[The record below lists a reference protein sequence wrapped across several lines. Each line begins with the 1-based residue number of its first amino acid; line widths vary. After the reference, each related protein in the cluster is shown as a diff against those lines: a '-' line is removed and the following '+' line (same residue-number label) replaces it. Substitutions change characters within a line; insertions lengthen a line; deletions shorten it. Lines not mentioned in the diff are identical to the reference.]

1 MKTTL
6 MAVALA
12 TCATAY
18 AYTVRPKATGDAL
31 VNPDMG
37 FMYYHYSN
45 RLWAYGMN
53 TKSGDTLDWF
63 PGCSTIYYRLL
74 WNDLEPTEG
83 HYRWDILDSTAQ
95 NWIAK
100 GKKLCFRVICC
111 NQTETATPQFVRD
124 AGAKGYMF
132 EYKTN
137 TAPGGKLPPRWEPV
151 YDDPVFLAKLE
162 NFIKAFAKRYDGD
175 PNVAFVDVGSFG
187 IYGEGHVHNTSQ
199 QWLSKPEHRAEF
211 VRLAKLHLD
220 LWKRLMP
227 NTYLV
232 VSDDI
237 DGGWN
242 PEEDPEM
249 MRYCREVGIG
259 FRDDSIFCFP
269 PKGTVKNCP
278 FEYWAHDGWARKF
291 APKWPVVVET
301 GHCPHLVGSPK
312 WDNDAYVRCVEAY
325 QASYMSIHDFP
336 DVHLRECRDAI
347 DRINR
352 ILGYRFELREVT
364 FPAQVAAGEEVEISS
379 RWVNVGVAPRTK
391 PTALTWSLLNADGT
405 VAWSVTDGSFDF
417 RSLEPRLKGVEKPV
431 AVKTKCAFGYNKV
444 IPQPDNCVVWAR
456 EKGRVFDDVVTML
469 KPGKYTLAVSVGS
482 LQGTPQIALPL
493 EGQIGS
499 TRRYALGEIEVK
511 ETPARDVRVFVD
523 GAECRGL
530 KALGKAVARPAGEA
544 TLFTAGGSFA
554 NRWLTDASV
563 GPGNFL
569 VKTRLSIDNPIFCD
583 ASIRVGGGEREVIVT
598 LQGING
604 LFSISG
610 PLVRTDLET
619 GRVMKSE
626 MQVRGKKPFELAIE
640 RVGDQL
646 SVSCDGRLIR
656 RHTVTDGGLGPV
668 GIVPMRGALRIERL
682 EVTAN
687 FAPFEQVKSMDVN
700 DMCRVKALPPL
711 VELPKSFPIGPFTK
725 LKDGS
730 VMAIDRCHAL
740 ISSDGGKTWKR
751 HEMFRDPKFRLYQE
765 HSAVCLEDGTVVVMF
780 INIGEQKCSWDV
792 QRNRPNPE
800 NRLPTYCVRSL
811 DNGRT
816 WEDPILIDNTYSGCQ
831 RGMILTKSG
840 TLVAMVQRLNYEEG
854 RNYSQPYWS
863 NDKGTTWHPAD
874 VMDCGKEHGDHSGLI
889 EATLVQ
895 LKDGR
900 LWTLLRSYHGFFYEA
915 FSSDDGHTWSPPP
928 PRRSKI
934 ASTGSPGMLKR
945 LSDGAL
951 VLLYNAIP
959 TKGYERREEL
969 FVSFSEDEGE
979 SWTKPFVVA
988 RNAGARV
995 AYAYIDELVPGE
1007 LWISSMQGGLRA
1019 RTTLAELKSAA
1030 KGCP

>member
-1 MKTTL
+1 MNKQSCLKWLTSICAIAAVG
-6 MAVALA
+6 MA
-12 TCATAY
+12 
-18 AYTVRPKATGDAL
+18 
-31 VNPDMG
+31 
-37 FMYYHYSN
+37 
-45 RLWAYGMN
+45 
-53 TKSGDTLDWF
+53 
-63 PGCSTIYYRLL
+63 
-74 WNDLEPTEG
+74 
-83 HYRWDILDSTAQ
+83 
-95 NWIAK
+95 
-100 GKKLCFRVICC
+100 
-111 NQTETATPQFVRD
+111 
-124 AGAKGYMF
+124 
-132 EYKTN
+132 
-137 TAPGGKLPPRWEPV
+137 
-151 YDDPVFLAKLE
+151 
-162 NFIKAFAKRYDGD
+162 
-175 PNVAFVDVGSFG
+175 FG
-187 IYGEGHVHNTSQ
+187 E
-199 QWLSKPEHRAEF
+199 
-211 VRLAKLHLD
+211 
-220 LWKRLMP
+220 
-227 NTYLV
+227 
-232 VSDDI
+232 
-237 DGGWN
+237 
-242 PEEDPEM
+242 
-249 MRYCREVGIG
+249 
-259 FRDDSIFCFP
+259 
-269 PKGTVKNCP
+269 
-278 FEYWAHDGWARKF
+278 
-291 APKWPVVVET
+291 APK
-301 GHCPHLVGSPK
+301 
-312 WDNDAYVRCVEAY
+312 
-325 QASYMSIHDFP
+325 
-336 DVHLRECRDAI
+336 
-347 DRINR
+347 
-352 ILGYRFELREVT
+352 
-364 FPAQVAAGEEVEISS
+364 
-379 RWVNVGVAPRTK
+379 
-391 PTALTWSLLNADGT
+391 
-405 VAWSVTDGSFDF
+405 
-417 RSLEPRLKGVEKPV
+417 
-431 AVKTKCAFGYNKV
+431 
-444 IPQPDNCVVWAR
+444 
-456 EKGRVFDDVVTML
+456 
-469 KPGKYTLAVSVGS
+469 
-482 LQGTPQIALPL
+482 
-493 EGQIGS
+493 
-499 TRRYALGEIEVK
+499 
-511 ETPARDVRVFVD
+511 RDVRVFVD

-530 KALGKAVARPAGEA
+530 KAMGKGAARPQGSA

-569 VKTRLSIDNPIFCD
+569 VKARLSIANPTFCD

-656 RHTVTDGGLGPV
+656 RHWVTDGGLGPV
-668 GIVPMRGALRIERL
+668 GIVPMRGQLSIERL

-687 FAPFEQVKSMDVN
+687 FLPFEDVTSLSV
-700 DMCRVKALPPL
+700 DQMCRVKALPPL
-711 VELPKSFPIGPFTK
+711 EELPKSFPIGPFTN

-730 VMAIDRCHAL
+730 ILTIVERQAL
-740 ISSDGGKTWKR
+740 ISSDGGKTWEK
-751 HEMFRDPKFRLYQE
+751 HDMFRDKKFKLYQE
-765 HSAVCLEDGTVVVMF
+765 HSAVCLDDGTIVVMF
-780 INIGEQKCSWDV
+780 INIGEQKYSWDV
-792 QRNRPNPE
+792 QKNRPNPE
-800 NRLPTYCVRSL
+800 NRLPTYCVRSH

-816 WEDPILIDNTYSGCQ
+816 WDDPILVDDTYSGCQ
-831 RGMILTKSG
+831 RGMILTRSG

-863 NDKGTTWHPAD
+863 NDKGKTWHPAD

-915 FSSDDGHTWSPPP
+915 FSSDDGHTWAPIP

-945 LSDGAL
+945 LSDGSL

-995 AYAYIDELVPGE
+995 AYAYIDEPVPGE

>member
-1 MKTTL
+1 M
-6 MAVALA
+6 
-12 TCATAY
+12 
-18 AYTVRPKATGDAL
+18 PQPQGD
-31 VNPDMG
+31 
-37 FMYYHYSN
+37 
-45 RLWAYGMN
+45 
-53 TKSGDTLDWF
+53 
-63 PGCSTIYYRLL
+63 
-74 WNDLEPTEG
+74 
-83 HYRWDILDSTAQ
+83 
-95 NWIAK
+95 
-100 GKKLCFRVICC
+100 
-111 NQTETATPQFVRD
+111 
-124 AGAKGYMF
+124 
-132 EYKTN
+132 
-137 TAPGGKLPPRWEPV
+137 
-151 YDDPVFLAKLE
+151 
-162 NFIKAFAKRYDGD
+162 
-175 PNVAFVDVGSFG
+175 
-187 IYGEGHVHNTSQ
+187 GEG
-199 QWLSKPEHRAEF
+199 
-211 VRLAKLHLD
+211 
-220 LWKRLMP
+220 
-227 NTYLV
+227 
-232 VSDDI
+232 
-237 DGGWN
+237 
-242 PEEDPEM
+242 
-249 MRYCREVGIG
+249 
-259 FRDDSIFCFP
+259 
-269 PKGTVKNCP
+269 
-278 FEYWAHDGWARKF
+278 
-291 APKWPVVVET
+291 
-301 GHCPHLVGSPK
+301 
-312 WDNDAYVRCVEAY
+312 
-325 QASYMSIHDFP
+325 
-336 DVHLRECRDAI
+336 
-347 DRINR
+347 
-352 ILGYRFELREVT
+352 
-364 FPAQVAAGEEVEISS
+364 
-379 RWVNVGVAPRTK
+379 GVAS
-391 PTALTWSLLNADGT
+391 AC
-405 VAWSVTDGSFDF
+405 
-417 RSLEPRLKGVEKPV
+417 PV
-431 AVKTKCAFGYNKV
+431 
-444 IPQPDNCVVWAR
+444 
-456 EKGRVFDDVVTML
+456 
-469 KPGKYTLAVSVGS
+469 
-482 LQGTPQIALPL
+482 
-493 EGQIGS
+493 
-499 TRRYALGEIEVK
+499 
-511 ETPARDVRVFVD
+511 
-523 GAECRGL
+523 
-530 KALGKAVARPAGEA
+530 GEA

-569 VKTRLSIDNPIFCD
+569 VKVRLSIDNPIFCD

-668 GIVPMRGALRIERL
+668 GIVPMRGAMRIERL

-780 INIGEQKCSWDV
+780 INIGEQKYSWEV

-816 WEDPILIDNTYSGCQ
+816 WEEPILIDNTYSGCM

-840 TLVAMVQRLNYEEG
+840 TLVAMVQRLNYDEG

-863 NDKGTTWHPAD
+863 NDKGKTWHPAD

-915 FSSDDGHTWSPPP
+915 FSSDDGHTWAPIP
-928 PRRSKI
+928 PRRSNI
-934 ASTGSPGMLKR
+934 ASTGSPGVLKR
-945 LSDGAL
+945 LSDGSL

-969 FVSFSEDEGE
+969 FVSFSLDEGE

-995 AYAYIDELVPGE
+995 AYAYIDEPVPGE

-1019 RTTLAELKSAA
+1019 RTTLAELKAAA

>member
-1 MKTTL
+1 
-6 MAVALA
+6 MAV
-12 TCATAY
+12 
-18 AYTVRPKATGDAL
+18 
-31 VNPDMG
+31 
-37 FMYYHYSN
+37 
-45 RLWAYGMN
+45 
-53 TKSGDTLDWF
+53 
-63 PGCSTIYYRLL
+63 
-74 WNDLEPTEG
+74 
-83 HYRWDILDSTAQ
+83 
-95 NWIAK
+95 
-100 GKKLCFRVICC
+100 
-111 NQTETATPQFVRD
+111 
-124 AGAKGYMF
+124 
-132 EYKTN
+132 
-137 TAPGGKLPPRWEPV
+137 
-151 YDDPVFLAKLE
+151 
-162 NFIKAFAKRYDGD
+162 
-175 PNVAFVDVGSFG
+175 
-187 IYGEGHVHNTSQ
+187 
-199 QWLSKPEHRAEF
+199 
-211 VRLAKLHLD
+211 
-220 LWKRLMP
+220 
-227 NTYLV
+227 
-232 VSDDI
+232 
-237 DGGWN
+237 
-242 PEEDPEM
+242 
-249 MRYCREVGIG
+249 
-259 FRDDSIFCFP
+259 
-269 PKGTVKNCP
+269 
-278 FEYWAHDGWARKF
+278 
-291 APKWPVVVET
+291 
-301 GHCPHLVGSPK
+301 
-312 WDNDAYVRCVEAY
+312 
-325 QASYMSIHDFP
+325 
-336 DVHLRECRDAI
+336 
-347 DRINR
+347 
-352 ILGYRFELREVT
+352 
-364 FPAQVAAGEEVEISS
+364 
-379 RWVNVGVAPRTK
+379 
-391 PTALTWSLLNADGT
+391 
-405 VAWSVTDGSFDF
+405 
-417 RSLEPRLKGVEKPV
+417 
-431 AVKTKCAFGYNKV
+431 
-444 IPQPDNCVVWAR
+444 
-456 EKGRVFDDVVTML
+456 
-469 KPGKYTLAVSVGS
+469 LAV
-482 LQGTPQIALPL
+482 TAFD
-493 EGQIGS
+493 
-499 TRRYALGEIEVK
+499 LGAA
-511 ETPARDVRVFVD
+511 PARDVRVFVD
-523 GAECRGL
+523 GAECCGL

-569 VKTRLSIDNPIFCD
+569 VKARLSIDNPIFCD

-626 MQVRGKKPFELAIE
+626 MQVRGKKPVELAIE

-668 GIVPMRGALRIERL
+668 GIVPMRGALLIARL

-800 NRLPTYCVRSL
+800 NRLPTYCVRSR

-816 WEDPILIDNTYSGCQ
+816 WEDPILVDNTYSGCQ

-863 NDKGTTWHPAD
+863 NDKGKTWHPAD

-915 FSSDDGHTWSPPP
+915 FSSDGGHTWAPIP

-945 LSDGAL
+945 LSDGSL

-1019 RTTLAELKSAA
+1019 RTTLAELKAAA